1 MERTDVFSYHC
12 PRWDELPALAL
23 YMDQVLIIID
33 EAARP
38 LMRRG
43 EISATAT
50 MINNYVKIKLISPS
64 EKKKYS
70 RDHIARLI
78 MITLLKRV
86 LSMTELDLLLR
97 FENTSEVYD
106 MFCDSLEKRLREV
119 FSDGEDCAGET
130 AVSPLIEAAVN
141 TLVCKLRFEAIAE
154 HMGAEGAEKGAEQS
168 T

>member
-1 MERTDVFSYHC
+1 MNRTDAFSYHC
-12 PRWDELPALAL
+12 PRWDELPTLAL

-38 LMRRG
+38 LMREG

-50 MINNYVKIKLISPS
+50 MINNYVKIKLIAAS

-78 MITLLKRV
+78 MVTLLKRV

-97 FENTSEVYD
+97 FEDTAGVYD
-106 MFCDSLEKRLREV
+106 MFCESLERRLKEV
-119 FSDGEDCAGET
+119 FSDGEDSAGE
-130 AVSPLIEAAVN
+130 AAASPLIEAAVN
-141 TLVCKLRFEAIAE
+141 TLVCKLRFEAIAAQ
-154 HMGAEGAEKGAEQS
+154 MDAEKAEKGSEQ
-168 T
+168 